1 MKRISTEIKNS
12 ADGFNHGLDTVKERI
27 TKLGDR
33 VLGITLKV
41 ALRSGDIKERLEFM
55 GIKWEDW
62 IQF

>member
-12 ADGFNHGLDTVKERI
+12 TDGFNHGLDTVKERI

-55 GIKWEDW
+55 GIK
-62 IQF
+62 